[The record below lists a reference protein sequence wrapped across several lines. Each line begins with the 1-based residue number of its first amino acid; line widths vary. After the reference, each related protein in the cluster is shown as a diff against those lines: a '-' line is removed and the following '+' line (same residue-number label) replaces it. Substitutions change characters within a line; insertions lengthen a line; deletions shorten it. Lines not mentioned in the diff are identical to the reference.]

1 MLGRDGSLAT
11 VLLSSAPPSPE
22 EVPDLSVLEPPAPV
36 ASATRGRPPAAE
48 RQQLVDRTRALLAE
62 MAAADPSRRHDLV
75 EEVVTSH
82 LWLAEALARRISG
95 HPGDREDLAQVACLA
110 LVEACL
116 RFDPEQAVPFSA
128 FAAITINGMLRHY
141 LRDHTW
147 AVRPPRP
154 VQELALALREQ
165 EPRLVQQLAGQPT
178 AEQLALD
185 LDDGTT
191 VEEVR
196 RAQLAN
202 RSVRGVP
209 FDDPDSTLVAVDAA
223 AEHSFEACEL
233 RILVERLLVHLDHD
247 DRELLRLRFVDEQ
260 SQSAIAAQLHVNQ
273 MAVSRRLKRLMDRLR
288 DQLDDPAGPDLVDL
302 VG

>member
-1 MLGRDGSLAT
+1 MS
-11 VLLSSAPPSPE
+11 V
-22 EVPDLSVLEPPAPV
+22 LSVLEPALPASPPN
-36 ASATRGRPPAAE
+36 RGRPTAAE
-48 RQQLVDRTRALLAE
+48 RQQLIDRTGTLLAE
-62 MAAADPSRRHDLV
+62 LAAADTARRHDLV

-82 LWLAEALARRISG
+82 LWLAETLARRISG

-116 RFDPEQAVPFSA
+116 RFDPQQAVPFSA

-165 EPRLVQQLAGQPT
+165 EPRLVQELAGEPT
-178 AEQLALD
+178 AEQLAIA

-209 FDDPDSTLVAVDAA
+209 FDDPDTALVAVDAA

-233 RILVERLLVHLDHD
+233 RILVAQLLMHLDPD
-247 DRELLRLRFVDEQ
+247 DRELLRLRFVDEK
-260 SQSAIAAQLHVNQ
+260 SQSDIAAQLETNQ
-273 MAVSRRLKRLMDRLR
+273 MAVSRRLKRLMDQLR
-288 DQLDDPAGPDLVDL
+288 DQLDDLADPALADL

>member
-1 MLGRDGSLAT
+1 MLPTAESI
-11 VLLSSAPPSPE
+11 P
-22 EVPDLSVLEPPAPV
+22 PV
-36 ASATRGRPPAAE
+36 AAASRGRPTAGDQ
-48 RQQLVDRTRALLAE
+48 QQLSDRTRALLVE
-62 MAAADPSRRHDLV
+62 MAEAEPSRRRDLV

-82 LWLAEALARRISG
+82 LWLAEALARRITG
-95 HPGDREDLAQVACLA
+95 HPGDREDLAQVACLG

-116 RFDPEQAVPFSA
+116 RFDPEQSVPFSA

-154 VQELALALREQ
+154 VQELALTLRAH

-178 AEQLALD
+178 AEQLARELG
-185 LDDGTT
+185 DGTS

-196 RAQLAN
+196 KAQLAN
-202 RSVRGVP
+202 RSVHGVP
-209 FDDPDSTLVAVDAA
+209 FDDPDSTLVATDAT

-233 RILVERLLVHLDHD
+233 RLLVSRLLVDLEPD
-247 DRELLRLRFVDEQ
+247 DRELLRLRFVQEQ
-260 SQSAIAAQLHVNQ
+260 SQSAIAAQLHMNQ

-288 DQLDDPAGPDLVDL
+288 DQLGDPSDEDGDEPAA
-302 VG
+302 